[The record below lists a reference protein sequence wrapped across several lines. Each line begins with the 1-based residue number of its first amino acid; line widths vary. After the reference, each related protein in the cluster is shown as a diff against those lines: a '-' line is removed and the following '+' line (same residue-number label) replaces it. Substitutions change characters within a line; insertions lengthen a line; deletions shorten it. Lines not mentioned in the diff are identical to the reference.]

1 MRGDGLVG
9 FTQVYLKQCY
19 DESKSDD
26 EIDKEVYNKIFEL
39 DTRLGTTASE
49 QLFEGHREFR
59 ERVSNQMKK
68 QLNELGGF
76 ILRDAGFAF
85 EKWKDYDWI
94 KQETN
99 YAGFAEY
106 FIAEYDS
113 RDANSDVDSDVKS
126 DVDNDVATVYRK
138 LVDIDAVHGTDPSL
152 QLFRCIHR
160 TTRCDIIKV

>member
-26 EIDKEVYNKIFEL
+26 KIDKEVYNKIFEL

-68 QLNELGGF
+68 QLDELGGF
-76 ILRDAGFAF
+76 ILREAGFSF
-85 EKWKDYDWI
+85 EKWKDFYWI
-94 KQETN
+94 KKETN
-99 YAGFAEY
+99 YAGFADY
-106 FIAEYDS
+106 YLSEYDS
-113 RDANSDVDSDVKS
+113 RGDAEW
-126 DVDNDVATVYRK
+126 AVYQR
-138 LVDIDAVHGTDPSL
+138 LVDIDAVRGTDASL
-152 QLFRCIHR
+152 QLFRCINW
-160 TTRCDIIKV
+160 TTRSDIIKV

>member
-1 MRGDGLVG
+1 MRGNGLVG

-26 EIDKEVYNKIFEL
+26 KIDKEVYNKIFEL

-59 ERVSNQMKK
+59 ERASNQIKK
-68 QLNELGGF
+68 QLNELGGY
-76 ILRDAGFAF
+76 ILRQAGFAF
-85 EKWKDYDWI
+85 EKWKDYNWI
-94 KQETN
+94 KKETN

-106 FIAEYDS
+106 FIAEHDS
-113 RDANSDVDSDVKS
+113 RDTNPGSDAE
-126 DVDNDVATVYRK
+126 NGAMTVYRR
-138 LVDIDAVHGTDPSL
+138 LADIDAVCGTDASL
-152 QLFRCIHR
+152 QLFRCIKR

>member
-1 MRGDGLVG
+1 MRGNGLVG

-26 EIDKEVYNKIFEL
+26 KIDKEVYNKIFEL

-113 RDANSDVDSDVKS
+113 RDANSDVDSDV
-126 DVDNDVATVYRK
+126 ATVYRR
-138 LVDIDAVHGTDPSL
+138 LVDIDAVHGTDASL

>member
-1 MRGDGLVG
+1 M
-9 FTQVYLKQCY
+9 KQCY

-59 ERVSNQMKK
+59 ERASNQIKK
-68 QLNELGGF
+68 QLNELGGY
-76 ILRDAGFAF
+76 ILREAGFAF
-85 EKWKDYDWI
+85 EKWKDYNWI
-94 KQETN
+94 KKETN

-106 FIAEYDS
+106 FIAEHDS
-113 RDANSDVDSDVKS
+113 RDTNPGSDAE
-126 DVDNDVATVYRK
+126 NGAMTVYRR
-138 LVDIDAVHGTDPSL
+138 LADIDAVCGTDASL